1 MVLTRRVVLTAAAA
15 AVTGPQWRTSAG
27 HAAAAPQQQQRVS
40 QLGSAA
46 GEYYAPHR
54 TQLYATQASNSRPAD
69 PRRACYSRV

>member
-15 AVTGPQWRTSAG
+15 AAVTGPAWRTTAG
-27 HAAAAPQQQQRVS
+27 HAAAPPQQQRVS
-40 QLGSAA
+40 QLGTAS